1 MPPARAYTSR
11 VLFGRFWRSYLRPY
25 LPVMLIAFLVMM
37 IEGST
42 LGLLSYMLEP
52 LFDRVFAKGGS
63 HALAWVGGAILAL
76 FIIRAITSIISS
88 GMIGAVQVTVAFL
101 T

>member
-1 MPPARAYTSR
+1 M
-11 VLFGRFWRSYLRPY
+11 LFGRFWRSYLRPY

-63 HALAWVGGAILAL
+63 HALAWVGGAILTHGLAH
-76 FIIRAITSIISS
+76 F
-88 GMIGAVQVTVAFL
+88 GGAVGNQPVAGFGAKGPQVGGFSGG
-101 T
+101 